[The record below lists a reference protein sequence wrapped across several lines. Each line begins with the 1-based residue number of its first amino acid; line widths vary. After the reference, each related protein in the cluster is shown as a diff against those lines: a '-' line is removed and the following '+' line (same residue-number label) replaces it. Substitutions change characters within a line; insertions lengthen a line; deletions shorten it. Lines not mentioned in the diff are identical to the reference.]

1 VEGPSLLLAREQ
13 LQPFKGQR
21 VLHVSGNTKI
31 EKERLQDQV
40 VKEIFNWGKHLVFQF
55 PQFAMKVHFLM
66 FGTFEADVE
75 GITVT
80 GDYKRA
86 REPRLLLR
94 FANGEIRMFS
104 CSVKLIED
112 SNLKRSYDFS
122 VDVLHRKWDPQKALK
137 QLKENGDEEI
147 ADVLLDQ
154 DIFSGVGNIIKNEVL
169 ALAGVA
175 PTTNV
180 EDLSVKKQR
189 ELVALARSFS
199 RQFYKWRKVFLLRK
213 NLLIHRKHKC
223 PNCGSKLLRAKT
235 GKRQRWSYWCAN
247 CQKSDD
253 FTFFD

>member
-13 LQPFKGQR
+13 LQPFKGQQ

-31 EKERLQDQV
+31 GKERLPDQV

-55 PQFAMKVHFLM
+55 PQFALKVHFLM

-75 GITVT
+75 GTTVT

-112 SNLKRSYDFS
+112 RNLKRSYDFS
-122 VDVLHRKWDPQKALK
+122 VDVLHRNWDPQKALK
-137 QLKENGDEEI
+137 QLKANGDEEI

-169 ALAGVA
+169 ALAHVA
-175 PTTNV
+175 PTVKV
-180 EDLSVKKQR
+180 EDIPAKKQR

-213 NLLIHRKHKC
+213 NLRIHRKHKC
-223 PNCGSKLLRAKT
+223 PNCGAKLLRAKT
-235 GKRQRWSYWCAN
+235 GKRQRWSYWCAT
-247 CQKSDD
+247 CQAA
-253 FTFFD
+253 